1 MEKVGFR
8 VQLNIATLDEYKE
21 HHKNVW
27 PEMLQALSETGWTN
41 YSLFLDESDG
51 TLFGYFETSDYES
64 ALSAMATKEV
74 NDRWQEMM
82 AKYFTNTAGGRPD
95 QGFTKLLQVF
105 HLA

>member
-8 VQLNIATLDEYKE
+8 VQLNTDRLDEYIE

-41 YSLFLDESDG
+41 YSLFIDESDG
-51 TLFGYFETSDYES
+51 TLFGYFETPDYEA
-64 ALSAMATKEV
+64 ALSEMAKREV
-74 NDRWQEMM
+74 NGRWQEMM
-82 AKYFTNTAGGRPD
+82 AEFFDNIEGKRPD
-95 QGFTKLLQVF
+95 QGFAKLIQVF

>member
-41 YSLFLDESDG
+41 CSLFLEESDG
-51 TLFGYFETSDYES
+51 TLFGYFE
-64 ALSAMATKEV
+64 V
-74 NDRWQEMM
+74 VF
-82 AKYFTNTAGGRPD
+82 YFNA
-95 QGFTKLLQVF
+95 
-105 HLA
+105 A